1 MTQKDGKICCVCG
14 LKESMC
20 QNDYTVQ
27 GNLQIQYNPY
37 QVTNG
42 IFQRTRI
49 KFLKICMETQKTQ
62 NSQTDLKKKEWSW
75 RNHTPWLQTILQIY
89 SNQNFMALV
98 QKPDT
103 QVNGTG

>member
-1 MTQKDGKICCVCG
+1 
-14 LKESMC
+14 
-20 QNDYTVQ
+20 
-27 GNLQIQYNPY
+27 
-37 QVTNG
+37 
-42 IFQRTRI
+42 
-49 KFLKICMETQKTQ
+49 METQKTQ